1 MEIPSQY
8 NAVKS
13 IKDNDL
19 QWVRNIIIEMR
30 IDFKLSKADYKLL
43 TESLND
49 K

>member
-8 NAVKS
+8 NVVKS

-19 QWVRNIIIEMR
+19 QWVRNILIEMC
-30 IDFKLSKADYKLL
+30 IDFRLSKTDYKLL

-49 K
+49 